1 MVEFNCTVKDI
12 FRRPNMI
19 DKAVRELADKGYAEH
34 AVTYTRLRDNIFN
47 ALAYASGKMK
57 DYEYNVAVSYLE
69 SRNSEQTVAKNNYY
83 THRTIRR
90 YIRKACDLISE
101 YYLNTM
107 GIKLLPVDT
116 RSVGCNIAAGSF
128 WEKVNSLMNGSIENA
143 CAVILS
149 RYENN
154 TVNSVCTFCS
164 MGSKKVKNI
173 LEAFDSIVTV
183 YDMPAEKRSAV

>member
-1 MVEFNCTVKDI
+1 MLKFNCTVKDI
-12 FRRPNMI
+12 FRRANMI
-19 DKAVRELADKGYAEH
+19 DLAVRKLADNGYSEH
-34 AVTYTRLRDNIFN
+34 AVTYALIRDNLYN
-47 ALAYASGKMK
+47 ALAFASANMNKC
-57 DYEYNVAVSYLE
+57 EYDVAVSYFG
-69 SRNSEQTVAKNNYY
+69 SRDSEQKIAENAYY

-90 YIRKACDLISE
+90 YVRKACELIKIYYAE
-101 YYLNTM
+101 YL
-107 GIKLLPVDT
+107 GIEFLPNET
-116 RSVGCNIAAGSF
+116 RSISCEVTSGSF

-154 TVNSVCTFCS
+154 TVNAVCNVCC

-173 LEAFDSIVTV
+173 LNEFDNVVTV